1 MRTTANHCIL
11 PSHVKKMI
19 HPSSQRIDFICFFTH
34 QQLWVACCPRAA
46 QWRRWPTRGG
56 GTLGSAV
63 SRRLTECHS
72 TTHSPPS
79 WRPDCR
85 NGDEEGFFWK
95 VKITRHVIIWTNG
108 SRTVLSQVNLVPL
121 LWGKIKVQTF
131 YYNSRQADRNNQNKD
146 YGIIN
151 ST

>member
-1 MRTTANHCIL
+1 MWKKWFIL
-11 PSHVKKMI
+11 VLNASISFV
-19 HPSSQRIDFICFFTH
+19 FFTH

-63 SRRLTECHS
+63 SRRLAECHS

-95 VKITRHVIIWTNG
+95 VKITQHVIFWTNG
-108 SRTVLSQVNLVPL
+108 NRTVLSQVNLVPL
-121 LWGKIKVQTF
+121 LRGKIKVVQTF
-131 YYNSRQADRNNQNKD
+131 YYNSHHKLIETIRIKTMQLLIQRKFKL
-146 YGIIN
+146 IVK
-151 ST
+151 S